1 MRRLPTALEA
11 TPVLMAVGAVV
22 ALAVLL
28 ALSAGPGAPPAGAAA
43 AQLPPHVDVIEVV
56 GLVDPIQLDFV
67 ADALGDAEKGGAK
80 ALVIQVDSGG
90 GVASEEDVDVLA
102 FRIAHS
108 SVPVAVWVGP
118 SGSRA
123 FGQAFELVKAA
134 PISGMTTK
142 GRVGDD
148 GRKLESAEALK
159 EKVVDISAPTL
170 GDFIVELDGRR
181 VGGTTLV
188 TAEVVRD
195 PGEDPRRRP
204 TVEVRFAKLGLLPR
218 LLHSAASP
226 SVAYLFL
233 VVGLALVILELYTA
247 GIGAAALTGAAC
259 LVLASY
265 GLGTLPTRPAAVVL
279 ILLGMLGYA
288 IDIQAGSPRA
298 WTVIGT
304 AALAGGS
311 LWLYEDGLAPSPLVL
326 VIVVVGIGFLMV
338 SGLPAMVRSRFSTP
352 TVGRESMVGE
362 LGTALA
368 AVDPEG
374 TVEIRGAPWRA
385 RTNRSTPIGA
395 GENVRVVGIDGLL
408 LEVEPEAGGAKDYRH

>member
-1 MRRLPTALEA
+1 MAR
-11 TPVLMAVGAVV
+11 PVPFLAG
-22 ALAVLL
+22 ALALMVLGL
-28 ALSAGPGAPPAGAAA
+28 GLLGATATARPAAA
-43 AQLPPHVDVIEVV
+43 VAAAPLPPHVDVIEVV
-56 GLVDPIQLDFV
+56 GLVDPIQVDFV
-67 ADALGDAEKGGAK
+67 TDALRDAEKGGAE

-90 GVASEEDVDVLA
+90 GVAPQKDVDVLA

-108 SVPVAVWVGP
+108 PVPVALWVGP

-123 FGQAFELVKAA
+123 HGQAFQLLEAA
-134 PISGMTTK
+134 PITGMTTR
-142 GRVGDD
+142 GRVGPD
-148 GRKLESAEALK
+148 GRKLKAAEALK

-181 VGGTTLV
+181 VGSKTIE
-188 TAEVVRD
+188 TAEVVRE

-233 VVGLALVILELYTA
+233 VVALALIILELYTA
-247 GIGAAALTGAAC
+247 GIGAAAVTAAVC

-265 GLGTLPTRPAAVVL
+265 GLATLPTRPLAVGL
-279 ILLGMLGYA
+279 ILAGMLGYA

-326 VIVVVGIGFLMV
+326 VIVVGGVGMMMV
-338 SGLPAMVRSRFSTP
+338 AGLPAMVRSRFSTP

-362 LGTALA
+362 LGLAMA

-374 TVEIRGAPWRA
+374 TVEVRGAPWRA
-385 RTNRSTPIGA
+385 RTNRATPIA
-395 GENVRVVGIDGLL
+395 VGESVRVVGIDGLL

>member
-1 MRRLPTALEA
+1 MRTLPTA
-11 TPVLMAVGAVV
+11 PVANPK
-22 ALAVLL
+22 LL
-28 ALSAGPGAPPAGAAA
+28 ILGLLVAAA
-43 AQLPPHVDVIEVV
+43 LGMGLLTAPASAAAPLPPHVDVIEIV
-56 GLVDPIQLDFV
+56 GLVDPVQVDFV
-67 ADALGDAEKGGAK
+67 SDALRKAEKSGSE

-90 GVASEEDVDVLA
+90 GIVRQQDLDVLA
-102 FRIAHS
+102 FRISHS
-108 SVPVAVWVGP
+108 EVPVAVWVGP

-123 FGQAFELVKAA
+123 FGQAFQLLEAA
-134 PISGMTTK
+134 PFTGITTK
-142 GRVGDD
+142 GRVGTE
-148 GRKLESAEALK
+148 GRKIKAAQALE

-181 VGGTTLV
+181 VGGERLE
-188 TAEVVRD
+188 TAEVVRE

-204 TVEVRFAKLGLLPR
+204 TVAVRFSKLDLLPR

-247 GIGAAALTGAAC
+247 GIGAAALTGAVC

-265 GLGTLPTRPAAVVL
+265 GLGALPTRPLAVAL

-288 IDIQAGSPRA
+288 IDIQSGSPRF
-298 WTVIGT
+298 WTVVGT

-326 VIVVVGIGFLMV
+326 VVVVVGVGMLMV
-338 SGLPAMVRSRFSTP
+338 GGLPAMVRARFSTP
-352 TVGRESMVGE
+352 TIGRESMVGE

-368 AVDPEG
+368 GINPEG
-374 TVEIRGAPWRA
+374 TVEVKGAPWRA
-385 RTNRSTPIGA
+385 RTNRATPIEE
-395 GENVRVVGIDGLL
+395 GEPVRVVGIDGLL
-408 LEVEPEAGGAKDYRH
+408 LEVEPESGGAKDYRRH

>member
-1 MRRLPTALEA
+1 MRRLPTALVA
-11 TPVLMAVGAVV
+11 KPVPAAVAA
-22 ALAVLL
+22 ALALVCLGLL
-28 ALSAGPGAPPAGAAA
+28 GGVTPSAAAGGAPR
-43 AQLPPHVDVIEVV
+43 PHVDVIEVV
-56 GLVDPIQLDFV
+56 GLVDPIQVDFV
-67 ADALGDAEKGGAK
+67 TDALRDAERGGAE

-90 GVASEEDVDVLA
+90 GVVSDKDFDVLA
-102 FRIAHS
+102 FKIAHS
-108 SVPVAVWVGP
+108 SVPVALWVGP

-123 FGQAFELVKAA
+123 FGQAFELLEAA
-134 PISGMTTK
+134 PVTGMTTR
-142 GRVGDD
+142 GQVGDE
-148 GRKLESAEALK
+148 GRKLKAAEALK
-159 EKVVDISAPTL
+159 EKLVDISAPTL

-181 VGGTTLV
+181 VGTRTIE
-188 TAEVVRD
+188 TAEVVRE

-233 VVGLALVILELYTA
+233 VVALALVILELYTA
-247 GIGAAALTGAAC
+247 GIGAAAVTAAVC

-265 GLGTLPTRPAAVVL
+265 GLGTLPTRPFAVGL
-279 ILLGMLGYA
+279 ILAGMLGYA

-304 AALAGGS
+304 AAVAGGS

-326 VIVVVGIGFLMV
+326 VIVVGGVGMMMV
-338 SGLPAMVRSRFSTP
+338 GGLPAMVRSRFSTP

-362 LGTALA
+362 LGRAVA

-374 TVEIRGAPWRA
+374 TVEVRGAPWRA
-385 RTNRSTPIGA
+385 RTNRATPIAA
-395 GENVRVVGIDGLL
+395 GESVRVVGIDGLL

>member
-1 MRRLPTALEA
+1 MRRLPTALVA
-11 TPVLMAVGAVV
+11 TSVLGLLVV
-22 ALAVLL
+22 SGLA
-28 ALSAGPGAPPAGAAA
+28 AGAATA
-43 AQLPPHVDVIEVV
+43 APLPPHVDVIEVV
-56 GLVDPIQLDFV
+56 GLVDPIQVDFV
-67 ADALGDAEKGGAK
+67 TDALRDAEKGAAE

-90 GVASEEDVDVLA
+90 GIASQAAIDALV

-123 FGQAFELVKAA
+123 YGQAFEILRAA
-134 PISGMTTK
+134 PVSGMTTR
-142 GRVGDD
+142 GRVGTE
-148 GRKLESAEALK
+148 GRKLEAAEALQ

-181 VGGTTLV
+181 VGGARLE
-188 TAEVVRD
+188 TAKVVRQA
-195 PGEDPRRRP
+195 GKDPRREP
-204 TVEVRFAKLGLLPR
+204 TVAVRFAKLGLLPR

-233 VVGLALVILELYTA
+233 VVGLALVVLELFTA
-247 GIGAAALTGAAC
+247 GIGAAAFTGTIC
-259 LVLASY
+259 MVLAAY
-265 GLGTLPTRPAAVVL
+265 GLGALPTRPFAVGL

-288 IDIQAGSPRA
+288 IDIQAGAPRA

-304 AALAGGS
+304 AALAAGS

-326 VIVVVGIGFLMV
+326 VIVVVGVGLLMV
-338 SGLPAMVRSRFSTP
+338 AGLPAMVRSRFSTP

-362 LGTALA
+362 LGSALG

-374 TVEIRGAPWRA
+374 TVEVRGAPWRA
-385 RTNRSTPIGA
+385 RTNRATPIA
-395 GENVRVVGIDGLL
+395 VGESVRVVGIDGLL
-408 LEVEPEAGGAKDYRH
+408 LEVEPEAGGAKDYRKH